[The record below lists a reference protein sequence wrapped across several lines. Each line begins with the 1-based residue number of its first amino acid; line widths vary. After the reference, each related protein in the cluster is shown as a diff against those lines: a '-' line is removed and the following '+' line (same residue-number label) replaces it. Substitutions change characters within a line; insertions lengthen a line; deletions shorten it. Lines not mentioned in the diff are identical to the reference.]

1 MSPAFEFRPPVRAG
15 APLLI
20 GLAGGTGSGK
30 TYSALRLARGL
41 AGGDPFALVD
51 TENGRALHYAD
62 YFPDMRH
69 AVLAAPFSPSRYMEA
84 ILDADKA
91 GFPVIVVDSA
101 SHEWEGEGGILDMQ
115 IAEYKKL
122 GGYDSVK
129 MLSWAAP
136 KQEHKRF
143 VSRLLQ
149 TRAHVILC
157 FRAEDKID
165 MVKDDKGKTVV
176 VPKASL
182 TGHDGWIPIC
192 EKRLPFEMTLSL
204 LFTAD
209 RKGIPQ
215 VIKLEGHHEPFVP
228 LDRQLGEE
236 SGKQLAAWAAGGIQ
250 GSAPGGAPSAPAA
263 DPGGPA
269 DDPPGVRRAG
279 VAGAEQ
285 TTDDPVEAAGRAIP
299 PQEFVAEAG
308 KGMTLDEILDAGGHN
323 WLKWALDQDVWDPE
337 FRAQLETFARAKL
350 GAPVA
355 A

>member
-1 MSPAFEFRPPVRAG
+1 MPSFEFRPPVRSG

-20 GLAGGTGSGK
+20 GLAGGSGSGK
-30 TYSALRLARGL
+30 TFGSLRLARGL
-41 AGGDPFALVD
+41 AGGEPFAFID

-69 AVLAAPFSPSRYMEA
+69 ALLGAPFTPGRYMQA

-115 IAEYKKL
+115 TAEFQRL
-122 GGYDSVK
+122 GGRDSVK

-143 VSRLLQ
+143 VRALLQ
-149 TRAHVILC
+149 TKAHVILC
-157 FRAEDKID
+157 FRAEDKIE
-165 MVKDDKGKTVV
+165 MVKNAAGRTEVV
-176 VPKASL
+176 AKQSL

-209 RKGIPQ
+209 KKGVPQ

-228 LDRQLGEE
+228 LDQQLGEE
-236 SGKQLAAWAAGGIQ
+236 TGKALATWAAGAGTPAN
-250 GSAPGGAPSAPAA
+250 GAAGGAATTGPAA
-263 DPGGPA
+263 PESTAQEATAQG
-269 DDPPGVRRAG
+269 
-279 VAGAEQ
+279 
-285 TTDDPVEAAGRAIP
+285 DPVEKAGSAVP
-299 PQEFVAEAG
+299 PQEYITGPAAGLTLAEIYALGDDGPKWIRWALAQDGWEAG
-308 KGMTLDEILDAGGHN
+308 
-323 WLKWALDQDVWDPE
+323 
-337 FRAQLETFARAKL
+337 FRADLEAFAAAKL
-350 GAPVA
+350 GTPVA